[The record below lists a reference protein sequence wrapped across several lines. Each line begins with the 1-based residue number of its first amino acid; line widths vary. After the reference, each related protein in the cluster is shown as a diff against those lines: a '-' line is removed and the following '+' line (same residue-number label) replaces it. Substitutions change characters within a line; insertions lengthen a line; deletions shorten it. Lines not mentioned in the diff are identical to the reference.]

1 MILLPTISIFF
12 LNEYKTRVTVI
23 KFPKQ
28 YLPLMN
34 LDHILTIVQRSA
46 RLSQHLFHFHPCS
59 TFFLRDPDVPLPA
72 QEFSQRTPLF
82 PFTRPLNFRLT
93 LFTRRQSFL
102 FYQNTAF
109 FFTLKLSQ
117 ISRNPRSVASFSVF
131 PFSLWFCL
139 IACTTKVFLS
149 FIYCCS
155 FVCMHLASFPSSFI
169 LCTFVLFG
177 YLSLPFTF
185 FYCFLF
191 LCIPTIS
198 CEYMLCFCFCYMSFM
213 PVIAALNFVLIAH
226 NLLKRILEV

>member
-1 MILLPTISIFF
+1 MFNGAHVFLNIYSIFI
-12 LNEYKTRVTVI
+12 RV
-23 KFPKQ
+23 
-28 YLPLMN
+28 
-34 LDHILTIVQRSA
+34 
-46 RLSQHLFHFHPCS
+46 QH
-59 TFFLRDPDVPLPA
+59 FFLRDPDVPLPA

-109 FFTLKLSQ
+109 FFTLRLSQ

-155 FVCMHLASFPSSFI
+155 FVCMHLASFPLPLFCVL
-169 LCTFVLFG
+169 LCCLVIYLF
-177 YLSLPFTF
+177 LLL

-191 LCIPTIS
+191 ICIPTII
-198 CEYMLCFCFCYMSFM
+198 CEYMLCFCFCYMPFM